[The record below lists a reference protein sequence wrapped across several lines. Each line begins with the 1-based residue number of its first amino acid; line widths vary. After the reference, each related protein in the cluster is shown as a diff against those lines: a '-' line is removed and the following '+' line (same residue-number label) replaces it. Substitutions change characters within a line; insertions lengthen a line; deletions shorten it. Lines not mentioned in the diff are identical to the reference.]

1 MPIFL
6 KRLPTFSLASSTVT
20 RDECHCQKV
29 ARVGIE
35 TLVLENVSL
44 EKQQKWTTK
53 IGVEHDVG
61 NVTKNNRGSLGAE
74 GVNGRIERLIAAN
87 KRVHTA
93 AL

>member
-1 MPIFL
+1 M
-6 KRLPTFSLASSTVT
+6 T
-20 RDECHCQKV
+20 RDECHCQNV
-29 ARVGIE
+29 ARVGIK
-35 TLVLENVSL
+35 TLVERLENVSL

-53 IGVEHDVG
+53 IGVEHDRFPVG
-61 NVTKNNRGSLGAE
+61 NVTKNNGGSLGAE

>member
-1 MPIFL
+1 M
-6 KRLPTFSLASSTVT
+6 T
-20 RDECHCQKV
+20 RDECHCQNV
-29 ARVGIE
+29 ARVGIK
-35 TLVLENVSL
+35 TLVERLENVSL

-61 NVTKNNRGSLGAE
+61 NVTKNNRGFLGAE

>member
-1 MPIFL
+1 M
-6 KRLPTFSLASSTVT
+6 VT
-20 RDECHCQKV
+20 RDECHCQNV
-29 ARVGIE
+29 ARVGIK
-35 TLVLENVSL
+35 TLVERLENVSL

>member
-1 MPIFL
+1 M
-6 KRLPTFSLASSTVT
+6 T
-20 RDECHCQKV
+20 RDECHCQNV
-29 ARVGIE
+29 ARVGIK
-35 TLVLENVSL
+35 TLVERLENVSL

-61 NVTKNNRGSLGAE
+61 NVTENNGGSLGAE

-87 KRVHTA
+87 KRVHMA